1 MVLIINIVCTCL
13 SLSPPN
19 WTMLLDGKD
28 RVFPP
33 PLLLS
38 PCSALNTVG
47 PGRMHSA
54 VSVSVLLG
62 SLSRALLSGEM
73 EDEPAVHVTTV

>member
-1 MVLIINIVCTCL
+1 
-13 SLSPPN
+13 
-19 WTMLLDGKD
+19 MLLDGKD
-28 RVFPP
+28 GVFPP

-54 VSVSVLLG
+54 GVSVSVLLG

-73 EDEPAVHVTTV
+73 EDKPAVRVTAV